1 MNVLGLH
8 FSHDASV
15 ALVKDGKLVSNIS
28 SERITRVKKD
38 NKISKEC
45 IDYVLS
51 HANLTYSDI
60 DVLAISSYFIQ
71 NSFKGLEIFD
81 EDGNDLEFIYQYLDR
96 RQVKFKGK
104 FFGKDIDIF
113 SLPHHIGHSA
123 SAYYT
128 SNFDEAVCFSM
139 DSSSYSY
146 KPGNTVIALG
156 KGNKLEYVDT
166 SGNMVSQM
174 YSCFTA
180 QLRLGVP
187 FFKAGSLMG
196 LAAYGKPNKT
206 VVDNI
211 EKHVKESYSDGNMF
225 DHYTELFKV
234 LANTEDV
241 IAAEKIND
249 FRSYKKNETDL
260 YNTRLGMEIA
270 ATAQY
275 LFEKSILDTVKN
287 KISTYG
293 SKNLCLSGGS
303 FLNCNVNS
311 LIRDTNLFDNI
322 HHCPASGDDGI
333 AAGFAL
339 YVAHHIFDEPRS
351 TYSHAEIAYSGKEY
365 SLTKEVDYKK
375 IAKLISDGNIVAWF
389 TGGSEFGPR
398 ALGNRSLLADPR
410 KAHNKEIL
418 NFTVK
423 KREWFRPFAPS
434 VLEEESHR
442 WFYPNKPSPYMLY
455 TYEVLQPE
463 KIPAVTHVDNSSR
476 IQTVSEDLNKHYY
489 ELIKAFFEITGVP
502 MLLNTSLNGG
512 GESLVESEEDALNLF
527 NNNKNIDIL
536 VLNGNIYS
544 KLAI

>member
-1 MNVLGLH
+1 
-8 FSHDASV
+8 
-15 ALVKDGKLVSNIS
+15 
-28 SERITRVKKD
+28 
-38 NKISKEC
+38 
-45 IDYVLS
+45 
-51 HANLTYSDI
+51 
-60 DVLAISSYFIQ
+60 
-71 NSFKGLEIFD
+71 
-81 EDGNDLEFIYQYLDR
+81 
-96 RQVKFKGK
+96 
-104 FFGKDIDIF
+104 
-113 SLPHHIGHSA
+113 
-123 SAYYT
+123 
-128 SNFDEAVCFSM
+128 
-139 DSSSYSY
+139 
-146 KPGNTVIALG
+146 
-156 KGNKLEYVDT
+156 
-166 SGNMVSQM
+166 
-174 YSCFTA
+174 
-180 QLRLGVP
+180 
-187 FFKAGSLMG
+187 
-196 LAAYGKPNKT
+196 
-206 VVDNI
+206 
-211 EKHVKESYSDGNMF
+211 
-225 DHYTELFKV
+225 
-234 LANTEDV
+234 
-241 IAAEKIND
+241 
-249 FRSYKKNETDL
+249 
-260 YNTRLGMEIA
+260 MEIA
-270 ATAQY
+270 ATVQY

-311 LIRDTNLFDNI
+311 LIRDMDLFDNI

-333 AAGFAL
+333 ASGFAL
-339 YVAHHIFDEPRS
+339 YVAHHIFDEPRT
-351 TYSHAEIAYSGKEY
+351 TYSNSEIAYSGKEY

-434 VLEEESHR
+434 VLEEESHK

-455 TYEVLQPE
+455 TYKVLQPE

-527 NNNKNIDIL
+527 NNNKNIDVL